1 MKEEEDVLYVH
12 VRYKV
17 KPGMRNAFV
26 EAIKKA
32 KISSRTMEEP
42 GNFGYEFLIPMENED
57 ELFLV
62 ECWENEEVL
71 VPHREKEHFKELQ
84 TIKAEYVLN
93 TEIKRIN

>member
-1 MKEEEDVLYVH
+1 MLHIH

-17 KPGMRNAFV
+17 KPGMRNAYID
-26 EAIKKA
+26 AIKKA
-32 KISSRTMEEP
+32 KISGRTMEEP
-42 GNFGYEFLIPMENED
+42 GNFGYEFFIPMEKED

-71 VPHREKEHFKELQ
+71 VPHKEQEHYKELQ
-84 TIKAEYVLN
+84 NLKAEFVLN